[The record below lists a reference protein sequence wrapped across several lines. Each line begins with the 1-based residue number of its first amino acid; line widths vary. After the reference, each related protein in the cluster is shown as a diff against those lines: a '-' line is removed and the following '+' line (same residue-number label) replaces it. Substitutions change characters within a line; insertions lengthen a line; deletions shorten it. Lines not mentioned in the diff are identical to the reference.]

1 MKKTIIHTALGTVLI
16 CAATGALAAETWPNR
31 PIRLIAPFPAGSS
44 VDAAA
49 RVITPRVAD
58 ALLAGI

>member
-1 MKKTIIHTALGTVLI
+1 MHKTAAILAAALALPGG
-16 CAATGALAAETWPNR
+16 GAHAAETWPSR
-31 PIRLIAPFPAGSS
+31 PIRLVAPFPAGSS

-58 ALLAGI
+58 ALGQ